1 MAKIVLV
8 HGAFHELWGPHEI
21 TARWVPA
28 LRDGLWHHGEEIT
41 ERDVTVAFYGDYF
54 RPDPETTSADDLD
67 AAQHA
72 GELNLSEHLPGG
84 AEMLPALAGAIGQR
98 MLERVEYLTGVLA
111 QNPEVKERCI
121 ARVTERLGAD
131 TRVVVA
137 HSLGTVVTVMALERN
152 PGFELPLLVTLGSPL
167 GAPFLQERFDRDGE
181 LAAWPGGVQRWVN
194 VSAVGD
200 RACVEPRLAKYF
212 GPGVDDR
219 LVDNGDRA
227 HDVEPY
233 LNASV
238 TGAAIAAALRGEAA

>member
-1 MAKIVLV
+1 VAKIVLV

-28 LRDGLWHHGEEIT
+28 LRDGLWHHGVEIT
-41 ERDVTVAFYGDYF
+41 DRDVTVAFYGDYF
-54 RPDPETTSADDLD
+54 RPDPETTSAGDLE

-72 GELNLSEHLPGG
+72 GELDLTEHLPGG
-84 AEMLPALAGAIGQR
+84 AEMLPALADAIGQR
-98 MLERVEYLTGVLA
+98 TLERIEYLAGVLA
-111 QNPEVKERCI
+111 QQPDVKERCI

-152 PGFELPLLVTLGSPL
+152 PGFVLPLLVTLGSPL
-167 GAPFLQERFDRDGE
+167 GAPFLQERLDRDGD

-200 RACVEPRLAKYF
+200 RACIEPRLAKCF
-212 GPGVDDR
+212 GSRVDDH
-219 LVDNGDRA
+219 LVSNGDRA

-238 TGAAIAAALRGEAA
+238 TGAAIAAALKGDEP

>member
-28 LRDGLWHHGEEIT
+28 LRDGLWHHGAEIT

-54 RPDPETTSADDLD
+54 RPDPETTPADEVE
-67 AAQHA
+67 AARTA
-72 GELNLSEHLPGG
+72 GELDVTELLPGG
-84 AEMLPALAGAIGQR
+84 AEMLPALADAIGQR
-98 MLERVEYLTGVLA
+98 TLDRITYLAGVLA
-111 QNPEVKERCI
+111 RQPDVRERCI

-131 TRVVVA
+131 TRIVVA
-137 HSLGTVVTVMALERN
+137 HSLGTVVTVMALSRN

-167 GAPFLQERFDRDGE
+167 GAHFFQERLDHDGE

-194 VSAVGD
+194 IAALGD
-200 RACVEPRLAKYF
+200 RACVEPRLATRF
-212 GPGVDDR
+212 GSRVEDH
-219 LVDNGDRA
+219 LVNNGHRA

-233 LNASV
+233 LNASI
-238 TGAAIAAALRGEAA
+238 TGAAIAAALVGSDS